1 MVRNSVYKCLIIVV
15 VCLSIVF
22 VVSVL
27 NFMSKDRIDGGTVFS
42 EADFSLE
49 VDLSGINF
57 SVGDKLSGTATITN
71 MSGKNVIVTSNGYM
85 PCTWLHDISDTHQQ
99 HPERDS
105 LCVERLRVNDNLI
118 QGFVY
123 EFTESGTF
131 VLYVHYYIEIN
142 GVELC
147 SELED
152 IIIEVK

>member
-1 MVRNSVYKCLIIVV
+1 MVKNSVYKSLIIVAA
-15 VCLSIVF
+15 VCWSFVF
-22 VVSVL
+22 LISVL
-27 NFMSKDRIDGGTVFS
+27 NVMSKVITDNETIFS
-42 EADFSLE
+42 EGDFPLE
-49 VDLSGINF
+49 VALSGTTF

-71 MSGKNVIVTSNGYM
+71 RSGKNVIVTSNGYM
-85 PCTWLHDISDTHQQ
+85 PCTWLHDISDTHQ

-105 LCVERLRVNDNLI
+105 LCVERLRVNDNLS

-131 VLYVHYYIEIN
+131 VLYVHYHIEIN
-142 GVELC
+142 DVEIR